1 MLLGVCQPCL
11 SSPCQEPYRTK
22 HTLMPG
28 WFWCVSQR
36 GYFPE
41 CKPQGAPA
49 EYPERPPGQQPHAMR
64 RTSHAGKRVFSVSNT
79 RARVP
84 SKENTRTSVWANDYQ
99 SQTRKDELSRG
110 LRRYLKTVLSYRYML
125 LSRGHRTAV
134 GACCNSNWNWI
145 HKPQVDQCVQIERD
159 SFHCASVLLVE
170 REIGNKSGKP
180 GHVTRNAARPPS
192 PVGRPARGR
201 AA

>member
-1 MLLGVCQPCL
+1 MESSAERRGVARPPPRITLTPCILVVGRFGGHHLHVLLGVCQPSL

-99 SQTRKDELSRG
+99 SQTRKMNSP
-110 LRRYLKTVLSYRYML
+110 
-125 LSRGHRTAV
+125 
-134 GACCNSNWNWI
+134 GA
-145 HKPQVDQCVQIERD
+145 
-159 SFHCASVLLVE
+159 
-170 REIGNKSGKP
+170 
-180 GHVTRNAARPPS
+180 
-192 PVGRPARGR
+192 
-201 AA
+201 